1 MKLFQLLTKQLGRR
15 YINFYIKFKNLN
27 IINFNLQITGSKAPP
42 LKNLN
47 EWLDKN
53 PKFEVDPKWGPL
65 LKEKVGTFK
74 TPVCY

>member
-1 MKLFQLLTKQLGRR
+1 M
-15 YINFYIKFKNLN
+15 
-27 IINFNLQITGSKAPP
+27 NFNLQITGSKAPP

-65 LKEKVGTFK
+65 LKEKVATFK